1 MIKINK
7 LVLAVTLTAT
17 PLLAAHWECGEHVRF
32 GLPSESDQKLC
43 REGYAV
49 GYNYDYKVADWV
61 SYRMTAQSAQGTVPR
76 KDAFAED
83 REIPVAYRATLSD
96 YKGSGYDR
104 GHQAPAGDMK
114 SNKNTM
120 KESFLLSNMTPQI
133 GVLNQK
139 AWRVLEDK
147 VNKWAVSRKDVQVI
161 TGPIFTGSEES
172 IGQGVAIPSA
182 YYKIVMDP
190 AQTAGHRL
198 YHAAGRG
205 AHQPDRRLP
214 GVGARGGGADSPQL
228 LQRYARRTAGDTG
241 SPCLPDVE
249 LTANTH
255 QQMD

>member
-1 MIKINK
+1 
-7 LVLAVTLTAT
+7 
-17 PLLAAHWECGEHVRF
+17 
-32 GLPSESDQKLC
+32 
-43 REGYAV
+43 
-49 GYNYDYKVADWV
+49 
-61 SYRMTAQSAQGTVPR
+61 MTAQSAQGTVPR

-190 AQTAGHRL
+190 ARLQAIAFIMPQEEVPISQIADYRVSVREVEEQTQL
-198 YHAAGRG
+198 NFFSDMPEE
-205 AHQPDRRLP
+205 QQETLE
-214 GVGARGGGADSPQL
+214 ARISPMW
-228 LQRYARRTAGDTG
+228 
-241 SPCLPDVE
+241 
-249 LTANTH
+249 N
-255 QQMD
+255 

>member
-7 LVLAVTLTAT
+7 LVLAVTLTLTAT
-17 PLLAAHWECGEHVRF
+17 PLLAAHWACGEHVRF

-147 VNKWAVSRKDVQVI
+147 VNKWAVSRKEVQVI

-190 AQTAGHRL
+190 AKLQAIAFIMPQEEVPISQIADYRVSVRQVEEQTQL
-198 YHAAGRG
+198 NFFSDMPEE
-205 AHQPDRRLP
+205 QQDTLE
-214 GVGARGGGADSPQL
+214 ARVS
-228 LQRYARRTAGDTG
+228 
-241 SPCLPDVE
+241 
-249 LTANTH
+249 
-255 QQMD
+255 QMWN